1 MDRKTYEQIILD
13 RSVQQFKEALRASR
27 NIDSFG
33 TVVPKGETMYTV
45 NRIVAQNG
53 RRFGMGDGYRT
64 A

>member
-13 RSVQQFKEALRASR
+13 RSVQKFKEALRASR
-27 NIDSFG
+27 NMEYFG

-45 NRIVAQNG
+45 DRTVCQHG
-53 RRFGMGDGYRT
+53 RRTKT